1 MEEGEKPLQAFRGK
15 YAAII
20 AASPGG
26 LGGIRGLV
34 PLRMLLG
41 NIGINVLP
49 NQLAVSGVNKLV
61 NDNNVVSDEK
71 TIKNLHNIGRSL
83 AEAVLQS
90 KK

>member
-1 MEEGEKPLQAFRGK
+1 
-15 YAAII
+15 
-20 AASPGG
+20 
-26 LGGIRGLV
+26 
-34 PLRMLLG
+34 MLLG